1 MKKSFMLMLAVL
13 TLSVSSCRVDF
24 GGGISNRLEPSENI
38 VKAKYPQPSF
48 DRVENHAFGHIRLVQ
63 SNQSR
68 VTLSAPENYVDLFDF
83 KNVNGSL
90 EIRFTKKGVNIDA
103 RNVTII
109 VYTPTLR
116 EVKNSGLADVYFDSL
131 TTDDLVIRN
140 SGAGSFSLSEINA
153 KRVDVT
159 CSGAGSISLNGQA
172 EKGEY
177 LCSGVGSIDAKGM
190 KASVVDAKVS
200 GVGSIECYATDF
212 IKGRVTGIGSLR
224 YGGRPADRDL
234 NRSGIGGISEM

>member
-13 TLSVSSCRVDF
+13 TLSVSSCRVNF
-24 GGGISNRLEPSENI
+24 GGISNRLEPSENI

-48 DRVENHAFGHIRLVQ
+48 DRVENHALGHIRIVQ

-68 VTLSAPENYVDLFDF
+68 VTLSAPENYIDLFEF

-90 EIRFTKKGVNIDA
+90 EIRFTKKSVNIDA
-103 RNVTII
+103 QDVTII

-116 EVKNSGLADVYFDSL
+116 EVKNSGVADVHLDSL
-131 TTDDLVIRN
+131 TTDDFVLRN
-140 SGAGSFSLSEINA
+140 SGAGSFFLSEINA

-212 IKGRVTGIGSLR
+212 IKGRVTGAARRWL
-224 YGGRPADRDL
+224 
-234 NRSGIGGISEM
+234 M